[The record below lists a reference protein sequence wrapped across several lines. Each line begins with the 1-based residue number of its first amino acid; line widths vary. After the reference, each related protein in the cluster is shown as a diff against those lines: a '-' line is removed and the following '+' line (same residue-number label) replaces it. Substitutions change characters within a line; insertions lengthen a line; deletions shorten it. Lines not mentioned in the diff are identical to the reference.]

1 MDLTRRIGAAMFS
14 DTHIKQATAILNS
27 YRHKG
32 LKLATAESCTG
43 GLISALLTEISGSSD
58 VFDCGFVTYS
68 NESKI
73 QFLGVDQKLIEQHG
87 AVSEQVASAMAQG
100 AITRTGADVSVAV
113 TGIAGPTGGTKDK
126 PVGLVYIAVAKK
138 NKITCEKNIFSGNR
152 EDVRLQSVGKALE
165 MLSDI

>member
-1 MDLTRRIGAAMFS
+1 MFTDSHIEEAA
-14 DTHIKQATAILNS
+14 ALLNS
-27 YRHKG
+27 YRTKG
-32 LKLATAESCTG
+32 LKLVTAESCTG

-73 QFLGVDQKLIEQHG
+73 KVLGVDEKLIEQHG

-100 AITRTGADVSVAV
+100 AIKKTGADVAVAV

-126 PVGLVYIAVAKK
+126 PVGLVFIAVATKSK
-138 NKITCEKNIFSGNR
+138 TTCAKNIFSGSR
-152 EDVRLQSVGKALE
+152 TDVRMQSLDKALE
-165 MLSDI
+165 MLADVLY

>member
-1 MDLTRRIGAAMFS
+1 MD
-14 DTHIKQATAILNS
+14 DNYKKATALLNS
-27 YRHKG
+27 YRTKG

-73 QFLGVDQKLIEQHG
+73 KLLGVEEKLIEQHG

-100 AITRTGADVSVAV
+100 AINKTGADVAVAV
-113 TGIAGPTGGTKDK
+113 TGIAGPTGGTKEK
-126 PVGLVYIAVAKK
+126 PVGLVFIAVATK

-152 EDVRLQSVGKALE
+152 NDVRLQSVSKALD

>member
-1 MDLTRRIGAAMFS
+1 MFS
-14 DTHIKQATAILNS
+14 DSFINQATALLET
-27 YRHKG
+27 YRTRG

-73 QFLGVDQKLIEQHG
+73 KFLGVDKKLIEQHG
-87 AVSEQVASAMAQG
+87 AVSEQVASAMAVG
-100 AITRTGADVSVAV
+100 AIAKTKADVAVAV
-113 TGIAGPTGGTKDK
+113 TGIAGPTGGTPDK
-126 PVGLVYIAVAKK
+126 PVGLVFIAVATK
-138 NKITCEKNIFSGNR
+138 NKITCVKNIFSGSRDNIR
-152 EDVRLQSVGKALE
+152 MQSVSKALE